1 MSLLK
6 HGRLVG
12 EDAFQP
18 VADDAALPA
27 SGAVLVTYARW
38 QVEREQLTGRNAPLG
53 ILLPNNLDVLDF
65 GAEAERFDLIV
76 LQFPKFSDGRA
87 YSQARLLRERFGY
100 RGELRATGHVL
111 QDQLWHMQ
119 RSGFDAFEIPRAD
132 AVEAFAK
139 ASRTFSHV
147 YQPTGD
153 GRVSVLKQRLA
164 AHNNKNG
171 RSQEAA
177 E

>member
-1 MSLLK
+1 MPLLK
-6 HGRLVG
+6 HGRILG

-38 QVEREQLTGRNAPLG
+38 QAEKDHLSGRNDPLG
-53 ILLPNNLDVLDF
+53 IILPNNLDMLDF
-65 GAEAERFDLIV
+65 GKEAERFDLIV

-100 RGELRATGHVL
+100 PGELRATGHVL

-119 RSGFDAFEIPRAD
+119 RSGFDAFEIARAD
-132 AVEAFAK
+132 AAEAFAK
-139 ASRTFSHV
+139 ASRSFSHV

-153 GRVSVLKQRLA
+153 GRVSALKQRLLA
-164 AHNNKNG
+164 
-171 RSQEAA
+171 RQQEAA

>member
-1 MSLLK
+1 MPLLK
-6 HGRLVG
+6 DGRLVG

-18 VADDAALPA
+18 VTDDAALPE

-38 QVEREQLTGRNAPLG
+38 QAEREQLSGRNAPLG
-53 ILLPNNLDVLDF
+53 IVLPNNLDVLDF

-111 QDQLWHMQ
+111 QDQLWAMQ

-132 AVEAFAK
+132 AAEAFAK
-139 ASRTFSHV
+139 AIKSFSHV

-153 GRVSVLKQRLA
+153 GRVSALKQRLLA
-164 AHNNKNG
+164 RK
-171 RSQEAA
+171 QEAA

>member
-1 MSLLK
+1 MPLLK
-6 HGRLVG
+6 NGRLVG
-12 EDAFQP
+12 EDAFVP
-18 VADDAALPA
+18 VADDTAIPA
-27 SGAVLVTYARW
+27 SGAVLVSYGRW
-38 QVEREQLTGRNAPLG
+38 QAEKDQLAGRNSPLG
-53 ILLPNNLDVLDF
+53 ISLPNSLDVLTF
-65 GAEAERFDLIV
+65 GPEAERFDLIV

-119 RSGFDAFEIPRAD
+119 RSGFDAFEIARPD
-132 AVEAFAK
+132 AAEAFAG
-139 ASRTFSHV
+139 AMQSFSHV

-153 GRVSVLKQRLA
+153 GRISALKQRLA
-164 AHNNKNG
+164 AGTAAGQKT
-171 RSQEAA
+171 EAA

>member
-1 MSLLK
+1 MPLLK
-6 HGRLVG
+6 HGRILG

-27 SGAVLVTYARW
+27 SGAVLVSYARW
-38 QVEREQLTGRNAPLG
+38 QTEKDHLSGRNDPLG
-53 ILLPNNLDVLDF
+53 ILLPNNLDMLDF
-65 GAEAERFDLIV
+65 GKEAERFDLIV

-100 RGELRATGHVL
+100 AGELRATGHVL

-132 AVEAFAK
+132 AVEVFAK

-147 YQPTGD
+147 YQPAAD
-153 GRVSVLKQRLA
+153 GRVSVLKQRLLA
-164 AHNNKNG
+164 
-171 RSQEAA
+171 SQQEAA

>member
-1 MSLLK
+1 MPLLK

-38 QVEREQLTGRNAPLG
+38 QAEKEHLSGRNDPLG
-53 ILLPNNLDVLDF
+53 IVLPNNLDVRDF

-100 RGELRATGHVL
+100 KGELRATGHVL

-119 RSGFDAFEIPRAD
+119 RSGFDAFEIPRPD
-132 AVEAFAK
+132 AAEVFSK

-153 GRVSVLKQRLA
+153 GRVSVLKQRLLA
-164 AHNNKNG
+164 
-171 RSQEAA
+171 RQQEAA

>member
-1 MSLLK
+1 MPLLK
-6 HGRLVG
+6 DGRIVG

-18 VADDAALPA
+18 VADDAALP
-27 SGAVLVTYARW
+27 SDGAVLVTYARW
-38 QVEREQLTGRNAPLG
+38 QAERDQLSGRNAPLG
-53 ILLPNNLDVLDF
+53 IVLPNNLDMLEF
-65 GAEAERFDLIV
+65 GTDAERFDLIV

-119 RSGFDAFEIPRAD
+119 RSGFDAFELARPDAD
-132 AVEAFAK
+132 AAFAK
-139 ASRTFSHV
+139 ASKSFSHV
-147 YQPTGD
+147 YQTTND
-153 GRVSVLKQRLA
+153 GRVSALKQRLLA
-164 AHNNKNG
+164 RK
-171 RSQEAA
+171 QEAA

>member
-1 MSLLK
+1 MPLLK
-6 HGRLVG
+6 DRRIVG

-18 VADDAALPA
+18 VADDAALPD
-27 SGAVLVTYARW
+27 SGAVLLTYARW
-38 QVEREQLTGRNAPLG
+38 QAEKEQLSGRNDPLG
-53 ILLPNNLDVLDF
+53 IILPNTLDVLNF
-65 GAEAERFDLIV
+65 GPEAERFDLIV
-76 LQFPKFSDGRA
+76 LHFPKFSDGRA

-100 RGELRATGHVL
+100 QGELRATGHVL
-111 QDQLWHMQ
+111 QDQLWAMQ

-132 AVEAFAK
+132 AAEAFARAIK
-139 ASRTFSHV
+139 TFSHV

-164 AHNNKNG
+164 LVRK
-171 RSQEAA
+171 QEAA

>member
-1 MSLLK
+1 MPLLK
-6 HGRLVG
+6 HGRIVG

-38 QVEREQLTGRNAPLG
+38 QAEKNHLSGRNDPLG
-53 ILLPNNLDVLDF
+53 IILPNNLDMLDF
-65 GAEAERFDLIV
+65 GQEAERFDLIV

-100 RGELRATGHVL
+100 LGELRATGHVL

-119 RSGFDAFEIPRAD
+119 RSGFDAFEIARAD
-132 AVEAFAK
+132 AAEAFAK
-139 ASRTFSHV
+139 ASRSFSHV

-153 GRVSVLKQRLA
+153 GRVSALKQRLLA
-164 AHNNKNG
+164 
-171 RSQEAA
+171 RQQEAA